1 MKTSERLRPTI
12 DELKALLAYDPETG
26 IVTYRV
32 KRYTRNAGAPAGSID
47 GIYLRVGINRRDY
60 KLHRVAWALHYGEWP
75 SLEIDHINGVGTDN
89 RIANL
94 RNVTHA
100 QNLKNCK
107 IPKNN
112 TTGLKGVFYCKRDKT
127 WSAKIRVDYQTKC
140 LGTFRTKEEAAQAY
154 EAGSIR
160 YHGEFRRA
168 G

>member
-32 KRYTRNAGAPAGSID
+32 KRYRKNAGDLAGFQS
-47 GIYLRVGINRRDY
+47 GEYLCIGINQFDY

-75 SLEIDHINGVGTDN
+75 SLEIDHINGNGSDN
-89 RIANL
+89 RIVNL

-100 QNLKNCK
+100 QNLKNRK
-107 IPKNN
+107 NAKNN

-127 WSAKIRVDYQTKC
+127 WSSKIRVDYQWKC
-140 LGTFRTKEEAAQAY
+140 LGTFQTKEEAAEAY
-154 EAGSIR
+154 AAGSVL